1 MAAVLANITG
11 IDGGICACVFYVR
24 YTGQMFRQ
32 FALCI
37 ASSIGLST
45 LVALTLAPAL
55 CAMILKSGEEKADFE
70 FIQKFDDWFNGIRD
84 KYLEGVNIFINSHVI
99 TIILF
104 VVILLFISIMFYM
117 FQKAFC
123 HGR

>member
-1 MAAVLANITG
+1 
-11 IDGGICACVFYVR
+11 
-24 YTGQMFRQ
+24 MFRQ

-70 FIQKFDDWFNGIRD
+70 FIQKFDDWFNNVRD
-84 KYLEGVNIFINSHVI
+84 KYLEGVKVFIDSPKI
-99 TIILF
+99 TISLF
-104 VVILLFISIMFYM
+104 TGIIIFTSVMFYLIPKG
-117 FQKAFC
+117 FLPTEDKGAIFSGSTFPQSTANSAS
-123 HGR
+123 